1 MIFSLFSF
9 YLLNERNEIEIIDLA
24 MLIDDPD
31 DDDDDRSDGF
41 AKKNLGQISIF

>member
-31 DDDDDRSDGF
+31 DYDDDRSDGF
-41 AKKNLGQISIF
+41 EKNLGQISIF